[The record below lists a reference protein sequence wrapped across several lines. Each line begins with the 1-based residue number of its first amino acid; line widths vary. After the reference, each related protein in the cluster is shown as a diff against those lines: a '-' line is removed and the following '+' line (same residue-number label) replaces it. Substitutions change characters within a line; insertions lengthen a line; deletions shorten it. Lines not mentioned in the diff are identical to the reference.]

1 MKVPVRMTVNGDPV
15 ELLVDVRHT
24 LMDVLR
30 EQLELW
36 GVREGCNSGSCGACT
51 VLLDGEPVNSCLVL
65 APEADGA
72 DILTIEGLAPAAGEL
87 HPLQRMFVERGA
99 IQCGYCS
106 PGMLLSAHALLR
118 RNPHPTEDE
127 VRHALGGNL
136 CRCTGYAKIVEAVM
150 ETSRG

>member
-1 MKVPVRMTVNGDPV
+1 MKVPIRMTVNGDTV
-15 ELLVDVRHT
+15 DLQVDVRHT

-72 DILTIEGLAPAAGEL
+72 EVLTIEGLAPSAAKL
-87 HPLQRMFVERGA
+87 HTLQQAFVEHGA

-106 PGMLLSAHALLR
+106 PGMILSACALLR
-118 RNPHPTEDE
+118 RNPKPTEAE
-127 VRHALGGNL
+127 VRYALGGNL

-150 ETSRG
+150 ETSRE

>member
-1 MKVPVRMTVNGDPV
+1 MKIPIRMTVNGDPV
-15 ELLVDVRHT
+15 EMQVDVRHT

-30 EQLELW
+30 EQMELW

-72 DILTIEGLAPAAGEL
+72 DILTIEGLAPGAGEL
-87 HPLQRMFVERGA
+87 HPLQESFVEHGGV
-99 IQCGYCS
+99 QCGYCS
-106 PGMLLSAHALLR
+106 PGMLLSALALLQ
-118 RNPHPTEDE
+118 RNPHPTEEE

-136 CRCTGYAKIVEAVM
+136 CRCTGYAKIVEAVL
-150 ETSRG
+150 EASHE